1 MGAEILI
8 KTENILE
15 AREAIVSLK
24 QQNDELKA
32 RVERLKSSLDWQV
45 GAKEGINDN
54 LAAIEGYLE
63 KQSSF
68 LENATN
74 LCNSVVSS
82 TEETNNAL
90 IAAISALFLSII
102 GITSVVIK
110 TISHWNNGFGISPDG
125 NVTTTVTN
133 TGTDSITTYVLPK
146 LQDNST
152 VKKYIKSGVNY
163 KGKDYSNYNVVGAY
177 DESFVL
183 NQKDPRWK
191 EALYWRNSDGSI
203 KYKDNGQPINAGCV
217 VTSEAMIHNM
227 KHPDSTVVPTDCGQN
242 GHAGCTYS
250 YSNEMPG
257 SANAPV
263 ETKRDMIYDSVV
275 NGEPCMVRTTAY
287 GGGHTVVAVGVREG
301 AVKGSLTNEDILI
314 IDPSDGKVKTL
325 KDMGGDIKC
334 GTKLWTAK

>member
-24 QQNDELKA
+24 QQNDELRA
-32 RVERLKSSLDWQV
+32 RVGKLKSSLEWQV

-68 LENATN
+68 LENASN

-82 TEETNNAL
+82 TEETSNAL
-90 IAAISALFLSII
+90 IAAISALVLSII
-102 GITSVVIK
+102 GISSVVTSI
-110 TISHWNNGFGISPDG
+110 IINANNWVHNITSPDG
-125 NVTTTVTN
+125 NITTTITN
-133 TGTDSITTYVLPK
+133 TGTDSTDSSIVPIVGPNPSAGTKGYV
-146 LQDNST
+146 NS
-152 VKKYIKSGVNY
+152 SVNY

-177 DESFVL
+177 DASQVL
-183 NQKDPRWK
+183 NQKDPQWVQQFK
-191 EALYWRNSDGSI
+191 FLGDDG
-203 KYKDNGQPINAGCV
+203 KYHNGGCV
-217 VTSEAMIHNM
+217 VSSEAMVYNM
-227 KHPDSTVVPTDCGQN
+227 KHPDSPISPTQCGKN
-242 GHAGCTYS
+242 GGPSCTND

-257 SANAPV
+257 SAKASV
-263 ETKRDMIYDSVV
+263 DGKRDMIYDSIM

-287 GGGHTVVAVGVREG
+287 GGGHTVVAVGIKDG
-301 AVKGSLTNEDILI
+301 AVKGSLTNDDILI
-314 IDPSDGKVKTL
+314 IDPADGKVKTI
-325 KDMGGDIKC
+325 KDMGGDVKS